1 MPKCPKCEKE
11 INYLEYECEEVSIY
25 AVSLSDDRDKL
36 EWERVDSETVEE
48 PDTYTCPE
56 CGAEIAHH
64 YSEAVAFLKGE
75 KP

>member
-1 MPKCPKCEKE
+1 MPKCPKCDKE
-11 INYLEYECEEVSIY
+11 IDYLEYECEEVSIY
-25 AVSLSDDRDKL
+25 AVSLSDDGDKL
-36 EWERVDSETVEE
+36 EWERVDGETVEDQ
-48 PDTYTCPE
+48 DTYTCPK